1 MKTDPSSILIFTGLT
16 ITAVFVLPYGEETAV
31 QKVEV
36 SSHNDCMCIF
46 SRTHLWTPHSLHIDE
61 EHLSN
66 VLLLF
71 GKPIAM
77 IDKQCQ
83 ISQIPKLIHRKAKQK
98 LLKVIQKW

>member
-1 MKTDPSSILIFTGLT
+1 MKTDPSFILIFTGLT
-16 ITAVFVLPYGEETAV
+16 ITVVFVLPYGEETAV

-36 SSHNDCMCIF
+36 SSHNDCICIF

-71 GKPIAM
+71 GKPLAINNVKSPKPQNSF
-77 IDKQCQ
+77 IEKQNK
-83 ISQIPKLIHRKAKQK
+83 KLP
-98 LLKVIQKW
+98 KVIQKW